1 MPGAGPVHCRCH
13 IAWASQGDM
22 MQRAAVLDRGLDR
35 VSQSDHQA
43 EAAIDQAMVRAGAPA
58 GRSATSELVARASH
72 GDQAAWDQLVER
84 YAGMVWAIARAHGL
98 GRDDAADVSQVT
110 WLLLT
115 QHLGLLRE
123 PEELG
128 GWLHATATREAFRVC
143 RLRGR
148 DISFAAKHHLGATS
162 ASQSAR

>member
-1 MPGAGPVHCRCH
+1 
-13 IAWASQGDM
+13 M

-84 YAGMVWAIARAHGL
+84 YAGMVWAIARADGL